1 MMVENNQSINEFI
14 KKLKTIDIGELLE
27 KAQTIKIE
35 DLRSV
40 KWKDIY
46 KSKLFFPLIG
56 TLLAISSSI
65 WIFLPA
71 YRKTNLIRIESKLY
85 RNETNQ
91 LDSLNQI
98 LNNSL
103 LIRKKIKEK
112 SEELNSYITDK
123 NNLINIPRLINDSA
137 VLAKI
142 NLIEIRPIS
151 KDAVSCFY
159 GDQQREDI
167 NSFQRNSRRNN
178 QSTSQNIFPEL
189 EINQNGIESGSV
201 PIDYEQFKPSNKRLR
216 NIFSLPI
223 NEIDSQ
229 FTSNFYQITLEET
242 YLKSLN
248 FIRNLQ
254 EYKVSIIPICFEPKG
269 LLLNQNYQ
277 IANPSGSRIKNKLN
291 IRFIINV
298 PTR

>member
-1 MMVENNQSINEFI
+1 MADNNQSINEFI

-46 KSKLFFPLIG
+46 SSKFFFPIVG

-65 WIFLPA
+65 LIFLPA
-71 YRKTNLIRIESKLY
+71 YRKTNLIRIEAKLY

-91 LDSLNQI
+91 LDSLNQS
-98 LNNSL
+98 LQNSL
-103 LIRKKIKEK
+103 LIKKNIREK
-112 SEELNSYITDK
+112 TDELNSYIIDK
-123 NNLINIPRLINDSA
+123 NNLINIPRLLNDSA
-137 VLAKI
+137 VRAKI

-151 KDAVSCFY
+151 KDSISCFY
-159 GDQQREDI
+159 SDEERGNI
-167 NSFQRNSRRNN
+167 NSFQRNLTRNN
-178 QSTSQNIFPEL
+178 PSTSGNMFPEL
-189 EINQNGIESGSV
+189 EINQSGKASQSI
-201 PIDYEQFKPSNKRLR
+201 PIDHKQFKPSNKRLI
-216 NIFSLPI
+216 NLFSYPI
-223 NEIDSQ
+223 NEIDAQ
-229 FTSNFYQITLEET
+229 FTSNFYQINIEAT

-254 EYKVSIIPICFEPKG
+254 DYKVSIIPICFEPKG
-269 LLLNQNYQ
+269 VLLNRNSQMSNS
-277 IANPSGSRIKNKLN
+277 SGTKIRNKLN

-298 PTR
+298 PTE